1 MTLWSFLI
9 ESQKLTWRIRW
20 LRVCLVWAQVRHGL
34 RSRTSKNRDFGRSE
48 TIDASSSVSAPER
61 PKRRFAQLGGRADA

>member
-9 ESQKLTWRIRW
+9 ESQKLIWRIRW
-20 LRVCLVWAQVRHGL
+20 LRVLLAVVRARHWL
-34 RSRTSKNRDFGRSE
+34 RSRTSTNRDFGRSE
-48 TIDASSSVSAPER
+48 PIDASSSVSAPER